1 MFRNCYIKSSERVK
15 HSWLKRTKQRRHAR
29 PLNEKGQQFII
40 MLRSATVRLLIIIII
55 VWVLKTKIKI
65 INQEFAQSTRV
76 AINWLSLGRDRS
88 KWTIWYSIKCCLH
101 SILVFWS
108 KWRDEFRHWTS
119 LRFQHGTIGA
129 PNDKTHYNNDSLIR
143 SLRFW
148 IMHNFIVDTDSHE

>member
-76 AINWLSLGRDRS
+76 AINWLSLERDRS
-88 KWTIWYSIKCCLH
+88 KWTIWYSIKCCFTFNTGF
-101 SILVFWS
+101 LVEMTRRVQTLDVIAIPTRYDRCTEWQN
-108 KWRDEFRHWTS
+108 S
-119 LRFQHGTIGA
+119 LQ
-129 PNDKTHYNNDSLIR
+129 
-143 SLRFW
+143 
-148 IMHNFIVDTDSHE
+148 